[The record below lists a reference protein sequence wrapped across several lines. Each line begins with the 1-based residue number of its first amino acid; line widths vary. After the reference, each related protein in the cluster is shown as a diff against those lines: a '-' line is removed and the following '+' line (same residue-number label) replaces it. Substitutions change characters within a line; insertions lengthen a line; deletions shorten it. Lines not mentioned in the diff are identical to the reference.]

1 MRAGRILQDRDTP
14 QMRPSSQLLVALC
27 MSISLAVYSLYRS
40 VNTLIN
46 VLLCCM
52 IPADQMRAVRLAT
65 HKLFPLPPF
74 VVGSLP
80 GGLWVFAA
88 TLLAKNSFLTI
99 RNSQMSLEPL
109 PALVAIVFELLQWF
123 GLTDGT
129 FDPIDILT
137 ALAGWGIAGPL
148 MTASTP
154 SLHFTQM
161 ERWRMALCFG
171 SYAILVL
178 ADVHK

>member
-1 MRAGRILQDRDTP
+1 
-14 QMRPSSQLLVALC
+14 

-65 HKLFPLPPF
+65 NKLFPLPSF

-88 TLLAKNSFLTI
+88 TLVAKNSFITI
-99 RNSQMSLEPL
+99 RNYRVSLEPL
-109 PALVAIVFELLQWF
+109 PALAAVLIELLQWC

-129 FDPIDILT
+129 FDPIDILA
-137 ALAGWGIAGPL
+137 ALAAWGIAGPL
-148 MTASTP
+148 LAASTP
-154 SLHFTQM
+154 SLHFAQM